1 MSNSMKGWKSIMKKP
16 EAVVFD
22 VDGVIFDSERCV
34 IETWKV
40 VAEKYGIKDIESAC
54 MACLGLNSAAT
65 KRVMRDT
72 YGEDFP
78 YDIYKVEASAIFH
91 EKYAGGRLPM
101 KPGVV
106 ELLEFLKENKIKIA
120 LASST
125 RSGVVIQELTDA
137 GLINYFDYVIG
148 GDMVTNSKPSP
159 EIFLKACEALGVA
172 PENAIGIEDSFNGI
186 RALYSAGMQVVM
198 VPDLV
203 QPDKEIRVKA
213 DLFLESLIEV
223 KNELAKVL

>member
-1 MSNSMKGWKSIMKKP
+1 MKKP

-22 VDGVIFDSERCV
+22 MDGVIFDSELCV
-34 IETWKV
+34 METWKI

-65 KRVMRDT
+65 KQVMCDT

-78 YDIYKVEASAIFH
+78 YDVYKVEASAIYH
-91 EKYAGGRLPM
+91 EKYDGGRLPM

-106 ELLEFLKENKIKIA
+106 ELLEFLKEKNIKIA

-125 RSGVVIQELTDA
+125 RSAVVIQELTDA
-137 GLINYFDYVIG
+137 GLIGYFDFVIG

-172 PENAIGIEDSFNGI
+172 PENAFGIEDSFNGI
-186 RALYSAGMQVVM
+186 RALYSAGMQVIM

-203 QPDKEIRVKA
+203 QPDEEIRNKA
-213 DLFLESLIEV
+213 DYVLESLVEV
-223 KNELAKVL
+223 KKELAKFL